1 MMPADSSKRDIAMIQ
16 NQAAPALCSA
26 IHMNAAECDA
36 LFDLALS
43 VQRDHPQLAE
53 MLMAEL
59 VRAEL
64 HEPGALPANTVVM
77 NASIVFVDEGSGTQR
92 DRTFCRRMLVATCS
106 VATSLPSHDGGPTT
120 SVAVATPPITGCTLC
135 PSKSARCER
144 VR

>member
-1 MMPADSSKRDIAMIQ
+1 MIQ

-92 DRTFCRRMLVATCS
+92 TVHLVYPQDADIDAGRVSILTPVGAALIGMTAGNSIFWPDR
-106 VATSLPSHDGGPTT
+106 DGRGRNLRI
-120 SVAVATPPITGCTLC
+120 VRVTPPEQ
-135 PSKSARCER
+135 A
-144 VR
+144 

>member
-1 MMPADSSKRDIAMIQ
+1 MIQ
-16 NQAAPALCSA
+16 NQAAPAPCSA

-64 HEPGALPANTVVM
+64 HETGTLPPNTVVM
-77 NASIVFVDEGSGTQR
+77 NACIDFVDEGSGILWRVQLVYPQDADIEAGRVSILTPVGVALIGMTSGNSIFWPDR
-92 DRTFCRRMLVATCS
+92 DGRGRNLRIVR
-106 VATSLPSHDGGPTT
+106 V
-120 SVAVATPPITGCTLC
+120 TPPEQ
-135 PSKSARCER
+135 A
-144 VR
+144 